1 MFKRV
6 MIVLVVVAM
15 FFSGVMVVSA
25 DEGQTS
31 TSILVQNLT
40 AADNPVTL
48 SFYQTSGVVTAG
60 TKTKTLTSE
69 ASTTFDQRYA
79 SGDPGMDPFQGAAVL
94 SAEGAIGA
102 VVQMVRSGGS
112 GSVNSYDA
120 YNGLGDTSVAQL
132 IKAPLLLR
140 GVTSAGKTWNTMM
153 SIQNTSL
160 TASAHV
166 TVTYAPDGLGNA
178 YTASYTIPGGGSQYV
193 KQETETNLG
202 AKFFGSATIAADQ
215 DVGVVVTSGSSD
227 GASLIAYPT
236 FTSGSAVA
244 FLPGTMKSIPSLGD
258 VYFTSFT
265 IVNMGTAPVTV
276 TVEYQALAGTVGA
289 AYDVVVNTSKTIDQR
304 YDTAIT
310 SATFVG
316 AVKLT
321 ATGGTIAAM
330 LNSRGDTP
338 AGAGK
343 YATTFGGFASGVTTA
358 FTPYL
363 LKYITSAGYNWSTSI
378 LIVNM
383 DPAGGPITVNLSYKE
398 DPAIGTHTYSSSKQV
413 AVFDYVDLRYDANL
427 AQATFYGA
435 AKLTCTRPFAVVVL
449 VRGSSGT
456 GDAYSSYLGISQ

>member
-15 FFSGVMVVSA
+15 FFSGAMVVSA

-40 AADNPVTL
+40 AADNPITL
-48 SFYQTSGVVTAG
+48 NFYKTTGGDPTAG
-60 TKTKTLTSE
+60 TKTKTLAAE

-79 SGDPGMDPFQGAAVL
+79 SGDPGTGTDFQGAAVL

-193 KQETETNLG
+193 KHETETNLG

-215 DVGVVVTSGSSD
+215 DVGVVVTSGVEHRSARATRRRELH
-227 GASLIAYPT
+227 GAHK
-236 FTSGSAVA
+236 GSAGDGRIIALVNGLGGVHHHIVGSAHRASQGLVFDGNRHRRCAHVDDGEGSKVHVA
-244 FLPGTMKSIPSLGD
+244 QGGNALHRPGEEGRRRATRKGGIG
-258 VYFTSFT
+258 
-265 IVNMGTAPVTV
+265 
-276 TVEYQALAGTVGA
+276 
-289 AYDVVVNTSKTIDQR
+289 DQR
-304 YDTAIT
+304 
-310 SATFVG
+310 
-316 AVKLT
+316 
-321 ATGGTIAAM
+321 
-330 LNSRGDTP
+330 
-338 AGAGK
+338 
-343 YATTFGGFASGVTTA
+343 
-358 FTPYL
+358 
-363 LKYITSAGYNWSTSI
+363 
-378 LIVNM
+378 
-383 DPAGGPITVNLSYKE
+383 GPI
-398 DPAIGTHTYSSSKQV
+398 G
-413 AVFDYVDLRYDANL
+413 
-427 AQATFYGA
+427 
-435 AKLTCTRPFAVVVL
+435 
-449 VRGSSGT
+449 
-456 GDAYSSYLGISQ
+456 